1 MRMQL
6 CVNYKTTESK
16 LCQDQPVQ
24 THVYAFQLSK
34 YFCFEETASHVFNVD
49 VATSFL
55 LTKIYRQSLKEMT
68 AANLERIEAKL
79 PMKKYVAVSE

>member
-1 MRMQL
+1 M
-6 CVNYKTTESK
+6 

-34 YFCFEETASHVFNVD
+34 YFCFEETTLYVVNVD
-49 VATSFL
+49 VVTLLL

-68 AANLERIEAKL
+68 AANLERFEEKL
-79 PMKKYVAVSE
+79 PMKKHVAVRE